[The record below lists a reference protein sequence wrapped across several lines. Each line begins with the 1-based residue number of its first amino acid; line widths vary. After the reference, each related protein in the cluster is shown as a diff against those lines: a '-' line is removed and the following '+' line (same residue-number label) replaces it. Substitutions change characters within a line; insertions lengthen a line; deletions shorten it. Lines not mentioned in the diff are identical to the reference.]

1 LYSEND
7 AKIFP
12 AHGHTWTLAEKGL
25 KMVLM
30 MNKLAMINS
39 FEIILEFFFA
49 ENHCEI
55 QVCTILICALCSIKY
70 GTINIL
76 KKQILH
82 NYVSQWRSTD
92 NQAIYGGLNIPII
105 LSHHRFLRLRGVKN
119 LSYI

>member
-12 AHGHTWTLAEKGL
+12 AHYTWKLAEKGF

-39 FEIILEFFFA
+39 FEIILEIFFA
-49 ENHCEI
+49 KNHSEI
-55 QVCTILICALCSIKY
+55 QVCTILICALCLIKY

-76 KKQILH
+76 KK
-82 NYVSQWRSTD
+82 S
-92 NQAIYGGLNIPII
+92 
-105 LSHHRFLRLRGVKN
+105 N
-119 LSYI
+119 LT